1 MFYQKIIYL
10 IFFAC
15 ILPIGQAS
23 NNLLD
28 DESVQIYKH
37 KESSKMFIDDILDK
51 KLTKKKRKQVNT
63 VRILSVDGCAMR
75 GIIPATILKIIEEQ
89 TKQPIS
95 KLFHIVGGSSFGCML
110 TSGLTIP
117 SDDNPLAP
125 KWSANDLINQF
136 KDQSHKIF
144 KRYIPFLP
152 FCNSDSL
159 ESATIECCGNTTFD
173 QSITPTLGVTF
184 DCIKS
189 ETKSICSWEEEEIF
203 RTQDVMLASS
213 ANPIVFGPRF
223 LNPINQ
229 EAANHCYMASNNSL
243 DSNDQL
249 MILIAKARKLY
260 PKAKRFEI
268 VSLGSGVVHTQI
280 FRDLFQSVLNFSNYF
295 LRIFN
300 LGLNTIPL
308 VSESQI
314 GSIIFGYYTRID
326 PTIPGQC
333 SQLDP
338 SSKNI
343 EMLEKAIFEHLKIK
357 ENNQQF
363 SDLLKRLSAEKD

>member
-1 MFYQKIIYL
+1 MFSFCTIVN
-10 IFFAC
+10 
-15 ILPIGQAS
+15 AS
-23 NNLLD
+23 SDLSECEEHPVCKKKLV
-28 DESVQIYKH
+28 VQEIVG
-37 KESSKMFIDDILDK
+37 DILDK
-51 KLTKKKRKQVNT
+51 KLIKKKRKQVNT

-95 KLFHIVGGSSFGCML
+95 KLFHIVGGSGFGCML

-117 SDDNPLAP
+117 ADDNPLAP
-125 KWSANDLINQF
+125 KWSANDLIQQF
-136 KDQSHKIF
+136 KDKSHKIF

-152 FCNSDSL
+152 FCSSDLL
-159 ESATIECCGNTTFD
+159 ESATFECCGGVTFD
-173 QSITPTLGVTF
+173 QSITPTLGITL

-189 ETKSICSWEEEEIF
+189 QTKSICSWEEEEIF

-249 MILIAKARKLY
+249 MILINKARKLY

-268 VSLGSGVVHTQI
+268 VSLGSGVVHKQI
-280 FRDLFQSVLNFSNYF
+280 FHGLFQSILNFSNYF

-314 GSIIFGYYTRID
+314 GSIIFGHYTRID
-326 PTIPGQC
+326 PTISGQC

-343 EMLEKAIFEHLKIK
+343 EMLEKAIFAHLKIK

>member
-1 MFYQKIIYL
+1 MFSFCAIVN
-10 IFFAC
+10 
-15 ILPIGQAS
+15 AS
-23 NNLLD
+23 SDLS
-28 DESVQIYKH
+28 ECEEQPVCKKKAVVQEIVG
-37 KESSKMFIDDILDK
+37 DILDK

-63 VRILSVDGCAMR
+63 IRILSVDSCAMR

-95 KLFHIVGGSSFGCML
+95 KLFHIVGGSSFGCIL

-136 KDQSHKIF
+136 KDKSNKIF

-152 FCNSDSL
+152 FFSARYL
-159 ESATIECCGNTTFD
+159 ESATLECCGQNTFD
-173 QSITPTLGVTF
+173 QSITPTLGITL

-189 ETKSICSWEEEEIF
+189 QTKSICSWEEEEIF

-213 ANPIVFGPRF
+213 YNPLIFGPHF
-223 LNPINQ
+223 LSPINQ
-229 EAANHCYMASNNSL
+229 EAANHCYMTSNNSL

-260 PKAKRFEI
+260 PRAKRFEI

-280 FRDLFQSVLNFSNYF
+280 FSDMFQSILNFSNYF

-343 EMLEKAIFEHLKIK
+343 EMLEKAILDHLNIK
-357 ENNQQF
+357 ENHQKF
-363 SDLLKRLSAEKD
+363 SDLLKRLSTEKD